1 MCMLAHEE
9 PLTKFSACLHPVPP
23 TSQGSGTWWWEPQG
37 TLCMHLTPLP
47 PPNYTTGRQV
57 HLRAKQTVSKT
68 LANTFTHLKIPSY
81 LSYQVQL
88 CFLPH
93 PNATPLALKTQLRA
107 KLWVRAHLHSSPWL
121 LPPPFGHISV
131 FPLLS
136 LSTANPR
143 TQNWTASFLLP
154 LPFSQPPPPAL
165 LSLLIAAAS

>member
-23 TSQGSGTWWWEPQG
+23 TSQGSGVGTPGYTLHASDTPPTPQLHNWETGASESKADSLKDTCKHIHTSKDTFLLIISG
-37 TLCMHLTPLP
+37 TIMFSP
-47 PPNYTTGRQV
+47 PPKCDT
-57 HLRAKQTVSKT
+57 
-68 LANTFTHLKIPSY
+68 PST
-81 LSYQVQL
+81 Q
-88 CFLPH
+88 
-93 PNATPLALKTQLRA
+93 TQLRA
-107 KLWVRAHLHSSPWL
+107 KLWARAHLHSSPWL